1 MENETEVIKQQM
13 ADTRTALSEKLEAVE
28 ELVTSTV
35 KDTTQTVTD
44 TVAAV
49 SSTVENTVSNVSET
63 VSDSVESVREA
74 LDIST
79 YVEKY
84 PWLVMGG
91 AVALGYTLGSVLGS
105 TDSSYSASTSQRSE
119 ALPPASSGAA
129 PMKEQPSSKEESS
142 SFLEGWQPLIDKF
155 KGLAL
160 GTTASLVGE
169 MLVNAVPDNLKSHV
183 SEMIDDATKALGG
196 TNVRQE

>member
-13 ADTRTALSEKLEAVE
+13 VETRTALSEKLEAVE
-28 ELVTSTV
+28 ELVSSTV

-49 SSTVENTVSNVSET
+49 SNTVENTVSNVSDT
-63 VSDSVESVREA
+63 VSESVQSVREA
-74 LDIST
+74 LDLST
-79 YVEKY
+79 YVEKH

-91 AVALGYTLGSVLGS
+91 AVAVGYTLGSVLGS
-105 TDSSYSASTSQRSE
+105 TNGSASYAASSAERSE
-119 ALPPASSGAA
+119 ALPPASSGEA
-129 PMKEQPSSKEESS
+129 PRKEESS

-160 GTTASLVGE
+160 GTAASLAAE

-196 TNVRQE
+196 TNLRRQ